1 MARRLVVGAA
11 VLRDGRVLAARRT
24 APPEAAG
31 RWELPGGKVEPG
43 ETPADALVRE
53 LVEELGVDVEVT
65 GWLPGRVPVD
75 DALEL
80 AVATVVLVR
89 GEPVAR
95 EHDLLRWVG
104 AADLED
110 LDWLDGDRPFLPAL
124 AALLPGPSAAGAR
137 RAVLFEEEDARAVA
151 RELVDG
157 GHAAR
162 VERERLAG
170 EDDDE
175 DHPWAVLT
183 DAPPAVLEPLVH
195 ERDGWWEEDGPASTA
210 VPVPRPAPAPL
221 PSGPRRVKRPG
232 GGTDGGVG
240 GRP

>member
-11 VLRDGRVLAARRT
+11 VLRDGRVLAARRA

-65 GWLPGRVPVD
+65 GWLPGRVPVG

-104 AADLED
+104 GADLGD
-110 LDWLDGDRPFLPAL
+110 LDWLDPDRPFLPAL
-124 AALLPGPSAAGAR
+124 AALLTTGTR

-151 RELVDG
+151 ARLVDG

-183 DAPPAVLEPLVH
+183 DAPATLVEVLVE
-195 ERDGWWEEDGPASTA
+195 ERDGWWEEERPAPRA
-210 VPVPRPAPAPL
+210 VPVLPPL
-221 PSGPRRVKRPG
+221 PAGPRRVKRPG
-232 GGTDGGVG
+232 GGAAGGVAG
-240 GRP
+240 PH